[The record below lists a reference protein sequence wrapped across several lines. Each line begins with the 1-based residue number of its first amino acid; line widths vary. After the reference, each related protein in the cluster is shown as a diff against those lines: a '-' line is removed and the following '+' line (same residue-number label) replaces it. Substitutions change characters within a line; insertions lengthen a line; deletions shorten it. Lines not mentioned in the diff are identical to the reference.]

1 MVRRPDPVMVDPNDF
16 IAPRNGYAMSF
27 RDFVPHLMSV
37 LDQLGMSMHA
47 RTNFVKCVFPCH
59 WCDVADIDVRSNN
72 VSAFAAHK
80 NIAYRFLSPSK
91 IAAAIDISVTSDPCI
106 FTRLF
111 LIFRGLSDDDVG
123 LFAGAGEK
131 EANSVNWREIVGW
144 SENSKDTTQFRLLET
159 SVLEVT

>member
-1 MVRRPDPVMVDPNDF
+1 MWRVDTDL
-16 IAPRNGYAMSF
+16 Y
-27 RDFVPHLMSV
+27 
-37 LDQLGMSMHA
+37 
-47 RTNFVKCVFPCH
+47 
-59 WCDVADIDVRSNN
+59 SNN
-72 VSAFAAHK
+72 ISAFAVHK

-91 IAAAIDISVTSDPCI
+91 IAAAIDISVTADPCI

-123 LFAGAGEK
+123 MFAGAGEK